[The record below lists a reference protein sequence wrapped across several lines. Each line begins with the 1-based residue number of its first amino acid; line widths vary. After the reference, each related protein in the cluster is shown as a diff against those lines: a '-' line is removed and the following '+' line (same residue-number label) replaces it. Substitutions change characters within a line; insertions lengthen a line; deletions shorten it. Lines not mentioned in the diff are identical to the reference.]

1 MNKKEGSMRKYRF
14 MPGLAASAA
23 VLAFG
28 VAACGDDT
36 GGAASSTST
45 PAAGGTPAAE
55 LSGNLSGAGSSAQD
69 AAQQAWIAGFQAN
82 NPNVTIAYDPVG
94 SGGGREQFVA
104 GGTAYGGTDAG
115 LADDEL
121 TGAQK
126 RCGGVDNLI
135 ELPVYIS
142 PIAVIYNLDGVKD
155 LQLSPATLA
164 GIFAQKI
171 KTWND
176 PAIKADNPDATLP
189 STRIT
194 PVNRSDNSG
203 TTQNFTDYLAQ
214 TAPDAWKFEASGD
227 WPIKGGEAAQG
238 TSGVVDAVKN
248 GKGTI
253 GYADESQAG
262 ELGIAKIKVGD
273 AYVAPS
279 AEAASAIVGESK
291 ESDDPGKYVFT
302 YTLNRTTTAGGV
314 YPIVLVSYLMAC
326 TKYDDAAQGAI
337 VKGYLGYMISA
348 EGQDAAAKNAGSAPI
363 SDQLR
368 TTLQPAVDAI
378 AAS

>member
-302 YTLNRTTTAGGV
+302 YTLNRTTTKGGV

-337 VKGYLGYMISA
+337 V
-348 EGQDAAAKNAGSAPI
+348 
-363 SDQLR
+363 
-368 TTLQPAVDAI
+368 
-378 AAS
+378 

>member
-1 MNKKEGSMRKYRF
+1 M
-14 MPGLAASAA
+14 
-23 VLAFG
+23 AFG

-45 PAAGGTPAAE
+45 PAAGGTPAAAD

-94 SGGGREQFVA
+94 SGGGREQFVS
-104 GGTAYGGTDAG
+104 GGVAYGGTDAG

-121 TGAQK
+121 AGAQK
-126 RCGGVDNLI
+126 RCGGPDNLI

-171 KTWND
+171 KTWDD

-203 TTQNFTDYLAQ
+203 TTQNFTDYMAQ
-214 TAPDAWKFEASGD
+214 TAPDAWKTEASGD

-273 AYVAPS
+273 AFVAPS

-337 VKGYLGYMISA
+337 VKGYLGYVISA

-363 SDQLR
+363 SDELR

-378 AAS
+378 AGS